1 MSDVG
6 HNSSDDRL
14 RLFIE
19 RVEQL
24 EKEKGE
30 IAEDIKDVYAEVKAM
45 GYDAKIVRQLVRL
58 RKLAENDRKE
68 QQMLLETYASAIG
81 LDLI

>member
-6 HNSSDDRL
+6 HNSSDARL

-24 EKEKGE
+24 EKEKSE

-45 GYDAKIVRQLVRL
+45 GYDAKIVKQLVRL

-68 QQMLLETYASAIG
+68 QYMLLETYASAIG

>member
-1 MSDVG
+1 VSDAG
-6 HNSSDDRL
+6 HNSSDERL

-19 RVEQL
+19 RIERF
-24 EKEKGE
+24 EEDKAI
-30 IAEDIKDVYAEVKAM
+30 IAEDIKDVYVEVKAM

-58 RKLAENDRKE
+58 RKLAEHDLKE
-68 QQMLLETYASAIG
+68 QQALLETYASAIG

>member
-1 MSDVG
+1 MRDVG
-6 HNSSDDRL
+6 HNSSDARL

-24 EKEKGE
+24 EKEKSE

-45 GYDAKIVRQLVRL
+45 GYDAKIVKQLVRL

-68 QQMLLETYASAIG
+68 QYMLLETYASAIG

>member
-1 MSDVG
+1 MSDAG

-19 RVEQL
+19 RIERFEE
-24 EKEKGE
+24 EKSV
-30 IAEDIKDVYAEVKAM
+30 IAEDIKGVYAEVKAM
-45 GYDAKIVRQLVRL
+45 GYDTKIVRQLVRL
-58 RKLAENDRKE
+58 RKLAEHDRKE
-68 QQMLLETYASAIG
+68 QQALLETYATAIG